1 MGHCWAHLPGQVGTG
16 PGHPGP
22 PVWGPRACRRGSGTP
37 SRSPSRGPRHL
48 LLVHHGHRVSR
59 ERVSH
64 QPLPQALGTGV
75 LPPGDRPPWL
85 CPTART
91 SSESPSLGL
100 RAGVSVGGGR
110 PPRQP
115 CSGRDPRWSRQPRWT
130 PPATV
135 TEETVGPA
143 TLLVG
148 VPCGLACQARLA
160 VLGTPIEQR
169 GPRAP
174 PRELT
179 PCGVRAGGGHIKSP
193 VTRPQNDKPTRS
205 LGRAR
210 RLRVTPQQSQE
221 GGGGL
226 SRRGWEQRGPGHG
239 GHQRARAV
247 RDAEEKARRG
257 GDRVAVGLPRA

>member
-1 MGHCWAHLPGQVGTG
+1 MATVCPGNASHT
-16 PGHPGP
+16 
-22 PVWGPRACRRGSGTP
+22 
-37 SRSPSRGPRHL
+37 SRSPRRWTQGSFPPETAPLGSAPRH
-48 LLVHHGHRVSR
+48 G
-59 ERVSH
+59 
-64 QPLPQALGTGV
+64 P
-75 LPPGDRPPWL
+75 
-85 CPTART
+85 
-91 SSESPSLGL
+91 
-100 RAGVSVGGGR
+100 
-110 PPRQP
+110 PPRAPPLGSERASQRVVAALP
-115 CSGRDPRWSRQPRWT
+115 VSPALRDPRWSRQPRWT